1 MARPGVTEKEVFE
14 AIQSLMEIG
23 AKVTVES
30 VRTELGHGSPNTINR
45 HLRTWREKPNV
56 SINSQSQLQISQLK
70 KKQITL
76 ERELLV
82 QAEKGSEL
90 SQIILMRDQKI
101 LELEGS
107 KLNMEQELREVRF
120 ALEKL
125 QGIETAAALERQ
137 ALIRSLVE
145 AQQEQAEQFR
155 EDLKAINNMSLEKVR
170 DISLSAQ
177 ERWVEEK
184 AKVKFLNVEIEQ
196 LKVTNKSLEEKVLQL
211 QTAQVP
217 LRKKIQEQEQ
227 TIARVLQTQE
237 GLGSVGVKT

>member
-14 AIQSLMEIG
+14 AIQSLIEMG

-30 VRTELGHGSPNTINR
+30 VRAELGHGSPNTINR
-45 HLRTWREKPNV
+45 HLRTWREKPPV
-56 SINSQSQLQISQLK
+56 TINPQSQLQIKQLK
-70 KKQITL
+70 KQQTVL
-76 ERELLV
+76 EKGLLM
-82 QAEKGSEL
+82 QAEKASEL
-90 SQIILMRDQKI
+90 SQQILMRDQKL
-101 LELEGS
+101 LELES
-107 KLNMEQELREVRF
+107 AKLNMEQDLREARF

-125 QGIETAAALERQ
+125 QGIETAASIERQ
-137 ALIRSLVE
+137 TLIHSLVE
-145 AQQEQAEQFR
+145 IQAVQAEQFR

-184 AKVKFLNVEIEQ
+184 AKVKFLQREIEQ
-196 LKVTNKSLEEKVLQL
+196 LKTANKSLEEKILQL

-227 TIARVLQTQE
+227 TIARLLQSQE
-237 GLGSVGVKT
+237 GLGSVEVKA